1 MAAPENEVPVGIT
14 PVGQLAESETAWI
27 GITALQVYTTGIS
40 LTLSIRIRSEPPDLP
55 YGVFEVLSH
64 GGRYKIPPEQ
74 HLWLGVQYADGT
86 GGTNHGQ
93 YRSARFHQNRVQ
105 LHGGGGGGSYRT
117 YDGQYWMAPIPPA
130 GPLTFICTWPLM
142 DIPETRTVV
151 DTAPIREAH
160 SRTHVLWPK
169 EPRDPEAPDAL
180 SAPRPPS
187 AWFVD

>member
-74 HLWLGVQYADGT
+74 HLWLGGQYAEGT
-86 GGTNHGQ
+86 MGTKHGPFP
-93 YRSARFHQNRVQ
+93 SERFNQDRVH
-105 LHGGGGGGSYRT
+105 LLSGAGHGGNRA

-130 GPLTFICTWPLM
+130 GPLTFICTWPLC

-151 DTAPIREAH
+151 DAAPIREAH
-160 SRTHVLWPK
+160 SRTCVLWPE
-169 EPRDPEAPDAL
+169 EPREPEEPDAP
-180 SAPRPPS
+180 SPPS
-187 AWFVD
+187 TWFADYL